1 MFICRDLG
9 NIVNRENRKIRKGMI
24 IRSSDLYAL
33 DIKDTE
39 TVLGL
44 GLRKVIDLRTVFEAK
59 EKPDAV
65 YEGVAY
71 LSCPLFE
78 ERTLGIT
85 RESQNNEISALMK
98 MPYLGEVYRRML
110 SDEYSITMIRKVLH
124 EIMDSDE
131 YPVLFHC
138 TAGKDRTGVIAF
150 FVLYLLDVD
159 YETIIDDYLATN
171 VFYTEKAQR
180 TYDTILS
187 LSNDPKLA
195 MKIKGFWMV
204 RREYLEDGLA
214 GIIEEYGS
222 IDDYIEKALCI
233 DKEKREAF
241 KKKALI

>member
-159 YETIIDDYLATN
+159 YETIIDD
-171 VFYTEKAQR
+171 
-180 TYDTILS
+180 
-187 LSNDPKLA
+187 
-195 MKIKGFWMV
+195 
-204 RREYLEDGLA
+204 
-214 GIIEEYGS
+214 
-222 IDDYIEKALCI
+222 
-233 DKEKREAF
+233 
-241 KKKALI
+241 